1 MFLKGYKNRDIQEV
15 LEVSPGFIGQKT
27 KLYKLLVYL
36 GWNWQSHE
44 GQSVIWNLLKA
55 QQSFGGCRQKTG
67 SSQKCKDTYSRTTMW
82 CFTPNKAIT
91 HCLTRHGLGEKKLKN
106 ATLNKTQQCSKKK
119 TGDYRLVGEAS
130 SWDYFW
136 QVSGIFTAWISSLVG
151 GLMWLGLR

>member
-106 ATLNKTQQCSKKK
+106 ATLHKTQQCSKKTQEIITDWLERHRAEITSGK
-119 TGDYRLVGEAS
+119 LVVFLQPEYHLLSGDWCG
-130 SWDYFW
+130 
-136 QVSGIFTAWISSLVG
+136 
-151 GLMWLGLR
+151 